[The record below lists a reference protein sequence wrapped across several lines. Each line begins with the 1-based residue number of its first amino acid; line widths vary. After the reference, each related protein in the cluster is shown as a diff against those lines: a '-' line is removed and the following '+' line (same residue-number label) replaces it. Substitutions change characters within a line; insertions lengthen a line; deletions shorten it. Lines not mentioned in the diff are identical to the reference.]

1 MQKMQERIE
10 QRLENALSPSHL
22 MVVNESY
29 KHKGHAGDDGSG
41 ESHFSVVIKS
51 DKFIGI
57 TRLERHNMIM
67 KVLKSEVK
75 AVHSIT
81 ISVDA

>member
-51 DKFIGI
+51 DKFTGI
-57 TRLERHNMIM
+57 TRLERHSIVV
-67 KVLKSEVK
+67 KILESEMK

-81 ISVDA
+81 ISAGV

>member
-10 QRLENALSPSHL
+10 QRLVKALSPSHL

-51 DKFIGI
+51 DKFANT
-57 TRLERHNMIM
+57 TRLERHNMVM
-67 KVLKSEVK
+67 KLLESEVK

-81 ISVDA
+81 ISVDV